1 MILRADSITTLIV
14 LTFPSYQVYYE
25 VPALQQPKTKRR
37 EETTQHESRLAHNW
51 QRVKTVVSTSAKD
64 FGLYFKHPA
73 FLPSF
78 AGALLYLTVLSFAGQ
93 MVTYLVAAGYSSM
106 HIGIARTVSVAFE
119 VLATWV
125 APWLMGKIGPIRS
138 GSWLIF
144 WQMLFLGAGMA
155 VFWACAKD
163 RPIVSASGLV
173 GGTILSR
180 LGLRGFD
187 LSVQLIVQEVSPR
200 LLQASSLFT

>member
-14 LTFPSYQVYYE
+14 LTFPSYQVYHE

-51 QRVKTVVSTSAKD
+51 QRVKTVASTSAKD

-93 MVTYLVAAGYSSM
+93 MVTYLVAAGYSST
-106 HIGIARTVSVAFE
+106 HIGIARTV
-119 VLATWV
+119 
-125 APWLMGKIGPIRS
+125 
-138 GSWLIF
+138 
-144 WQMLFLGAGMA
+144 
-155 VFWACAKD
+155 
-163 RPIVSASGLV
+163 
-173 GGTILSR
+173 
-180 LGLRGFD
+180 
-187 LSVQLIVQEVSPR
+187 
-200 LLQASSLFT
+200 

>member
-1 MILRADSITTLIV
+1 M
-14 LTFPSYQVYYE
+14 
-25 VPALQQPKTKRR
+25 
-37 EETTQHESRLAHNW
+37 AHKW
-51 QRVKTVVSTSAKD
+51 QRVKIVASTSVRD
-64 FGLYFKHPA
+64 FGLHFKHPA

-93 MVTYLVAAGYSSM
+93 MVTYLVSVGYSSM
-106 HIGIARTVSVAFE
+106 HIGIARTASVAFE

-144 WQMLFLGAGMA
+144 WQMFSLGAGM
-155 VFWACAKD
+155 VIFWTCAKD
-163 RPIVSASGLV
+163 RPVVSASGLV

-187 LSVQLIVQEVSPR
+187 LSVQLIVQEVSP
-200 LLQASSLFT
+200 QSLAGIEPIISFVFT

>member
-1 MILRADSITTLIV
+1 
-14 LTFPSYQVYYE
+14 
-25 VPALQQPKTKRR
+25 
-37 EETTQHESRLAHNW
+37 LAHNW
-51 QRVKTVVSTSAKD
+51 QRVKTVASTSVKD

-93 MVTYLVAAGYSSM
+93 MVTYLVSVGYGSM
-106 HIGIARTVSVAFE
+106 HIGIARTASVAFE

-144 WQMLFLGAGMA
+144 WQMFFLGAGM
-155 VFWACAKD
+155 VIFWTCAKD
-163 RPIVSASGLV
+163 RPVVSTSGLV

-200 LLQASSLFT
+200 LLQASSLLSHLYLPELM